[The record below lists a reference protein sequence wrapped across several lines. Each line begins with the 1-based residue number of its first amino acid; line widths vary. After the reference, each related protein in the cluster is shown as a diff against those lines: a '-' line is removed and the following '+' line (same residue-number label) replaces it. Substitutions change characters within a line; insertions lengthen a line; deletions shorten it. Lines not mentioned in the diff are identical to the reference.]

1 MYMTKAKLFLLE
13 DDPNLSEGVTEYLES
28 QGYTVMCAYDA
39 ASAEEILYENTFDL
53 LLLDVNVPAGNGFSL
68 LKNLRVNGNTTP
80 AIFITSRSSMNDL
93 EEGFESG
100 GDDYLRKPYE
110 LKELL
115 LRIQTILKRNFFHP
129 SSALLDLGNNILYD
143 IENQCLLSQGIEQSL
158 QPKEHK
164 LLKLFI
170 QRQGELL
177 THESILEYLWEY
189 DEIANDGSLRTYI
202 KSLRKLL
209 GKDRIVSHKRIGYQF
224 R

>member
-1 MYMTKAKLFLLE
+1 MTKAKLFLLE
-13 DDPNLSEGVTEYLES
+13 DDPNLSESVTEYLES
-28 QGYTVMCAYDA
+28 QGYTVVCAYDA
-39 ASAEEILYENTFDL
+39 ASAEDLLYESKFDL

-68 LKNLRVNGNTTP
+68 LKNSRANGNTTP
-80 AIFITSRSSMNDL
+80 AIFITSRNAMHDL
-93 EEGFESG
+93 EEGFASG

-115 LRIQTILKRNFFHP
+115 LRIQTILKRNFFHS
-129 SSALLDLGNNILYD
+129 SSALIDLGNDISYD
-143 IENQCLLSQGIEQSL
+143 IENQSLKVNGIEQSL

-170 QRQGELL
+170 QHTGELL
-177 THESILEYLWEY
+177 THEGIMEQLWEY

-202 KSLRKLL
+202 KTLRKLL

>member
-1 MYMTKAKLFLLE
+1 MTKAKLFLLE
-13 DDPNLSEGVTEYLES
+13 DDPNLSESVTEYLEA
-28 QGYTVMCAYDA
+28 QGYTVVCAYDA
-39 ASAEEILYENTFDL
+39 ASAEDILYENTFDL

-68 LKNLRVNGNTTP
+68 LKNSRANGNTTP
-80 AIFITSRSSMNDL
+80 AIFITSRNAMNDL
-93 EEGFESG
+93 EEGFASG

-129 SSALLDLGNNILYD
+129 PSAHLDLGHDISYD
-143 IENQCLLSQGIEQSL
+143 IQNQCLLSKGIEQPL

-177 THESILEYLWEY
+177 THESIMEYLWEY
-189 DEIANDGSLRTYI
+189 DETANDGSLRTYI

>member
-1 MYMTKAKLFLLE
+1 MTKAKLFLLE
-13 DDPNLSEGVTEYLES
+13 DDPNLSESVTEFLEDH
-28 QGYTVMCAYDA
+28 GYTVTCAYDA
-39 ASAEEILYENTFDL
+39 PSAEDILYETRFDL
-53 LLLDVNVPAGNGFSL
+53 LLLDVNVPGGDGFSL
-68 LKNLRVNGNTTP
+68 LKTARENDNNTP
-80 AIFITSRSSMNDL
+80 AIFITSRNAMNDL
-93 EEGFESG
+93 EEGFKSG

-115 LRIQTILKRNFFHP
+115 LRIQTILKRNFFH
-129 SSALLDLGNNILYD
+129 SKSTLIDLGNDISYD
-143 IENQCLLSQGIEQSL
+143 SENQSLQSKGVQQSL

-177 THESILEYLWEY
+177 THETIMEYLWEY
-189 DEIANDGSLRTYI
+189 DEISNDGSLRTYI
-202 KSLRKLL
+202 KTLRKLL

>member
-1 MYMTKAKLFLLE
+1 MTKAKLFLLE
-13 DDPNLSEGVTEYLES
+13 DDPNLSESVTEYLES
-28 QGYTVMCAYDA
+28 QGYSIVCAYDA
-39 ASAEEILYENTFDL
+39 SSAEDILYESKFDL

-68 LKNLRVNGNTTP
+68 LKNSRANGNTTP
-80 AIFITSRSSMNDL
+80 AIFITSRNAMNDL
-93 EEGFESG
+93 EEGFASG

-129 SSALLDLGNNILYD
+129 PSALLDLGNDISYD
-143 IENQCLLSQGIEQSL
+143 IENQCLLSKGIEQSL

-177 THESILEYLWEY
+177 THEGIMEYLWEY

>member
-1 MYMTKAKLFLLE
+1 MTKAKLFLLE
-13 DDPNLSEGVTEYLES
+13 DDPNLSESVTEYLEDH
-28 QGYTVMCAYDA
+28 GYNVTCAYDA
-39 ASAEEILYENTFDL
+39 PSAEDLLYENSFDL
-53 LLLDVNVPAGNGFSL
+53 LLLDVNVPGGDGFSL
-68 LKNLRVNGNTTP
+68 LKASRTNGNHTP
-80 AIFITSRSSMNDL
+80 AIFITSRNVMHDV

-129 SSALLDLGNNILYD
+129 PSSLLDLGKDISYD
-143 IENQCLLSQGIEQSL
+143 IDNQCLLLRGIEQPL

-170 QRQGELL
+170 QHTGELL
-177 THESILEYLWEY
+177 THETIMEHLWEY
-189 DEIANDGSLRTYI
+189 DETSNDGSLRTYI
-202 KSLRKLL
+202 KTLRKLL

>member
-1 MYMTKAKLFLLE
+1 MTKAKLFLLE
-13 DDPNLSEGVTEYLES
+13 DDPNLSESVTEYLEA
-28 QGYTVMCAYDA
+28 QGYTVTCAYDA
-39 ASAEEILYENTFDL
+39 ISAEDILYETKFDL
-53 LLLDVNVPAGNGFSL
+53 LLLDVNVPGGDGFSL
-68 LKNLRVNGNTTP
+68 LKSSRDAGNITP
-80 AIFITSRSSMNDL
+80 AIFITSRNAMNDL
-93 EEGFESG
+93 EEGFKSG

-129 SSALLDLGNNILYD
+129 TSTLLDLSNDISYN
-143 IENQCLLSQGIEQSL
+143 IENQSLFLKGIEQSL

-177 THESILEYLWEY
+177 THEGIMEYLWGYNETS
-189 DEIANDGSLRTYI
+189 NDGSLRTYI
-202 KSLRKLL
+202 KTLRKFL

>member
-1 MYMTKAKLFLLE
+1 MTKAKLFLLE
-13 DDPNLSEGVTEYLES
+13 DDPNLSESVTEFLEDH
-28 QGYTVMCAYDA
+28 GYTVTCAYDA
-39 ASAEEILYENTFDL
+39 PSAEDILYETKFDL
-53 LLLDVNVPAGNGFSL
+53 LLLDVNVPGGDGFSL
-68 LKNLRVNGNTTP
+68 LKTARENGNNTP
-80 AIFITSRSSMNDL
+80 AIFITSRNAMNDL
-93 EEGFESG
+93 EEGFKSG

-115 LRIQTILKRNFFHP
+115 LRIQTILKRNFFH
-129 SSALLDLGNNILYD
+129 SKSTLIDLGNDISYD
-143 IENQCLLSQGIEQSL
+143 IENQALQSKGINRSL

-177 THESILEYLWEY
+177 THETIMGYLWEY
-189 DEIANDGSLRTYI
+189 DEISNDGSLRTYI
-202 KSLRKLL
+202 KTLRKLL

>member
-1 MYMTKAKLFLLE
+1 MTKAKLFLLE
-13 DDPNLSEGVTEYLES
+13 DDPNLSESVAEYLEDH
-28 QGYTVMCAYDA
+28 GYAVMCAYDA
-39 ASAEEILYENTFDL
+39 HSAEDLLYENSFDL
-53 LLLDVNVPAGNGFSL
+53 LLLDVNVPGGDGFSL
-68 LKNLRVNGNTTP
+68 LKASRKSGNHAP
-80 AIFITSRSSMNDL
+80 AIFITSRNAMNDV

-129 SSALLDLGNNILYD
+129 PSSMLDLGNDIAYD
-143 IENQCLLSQGIEQSL
+143 IQNQCLLLRGVEQSL

-170 QRQGELL
+170 QHKGELL
-177 THESILEYLWEY
+177 THETIMEHLWEY
-189 DEIANDGSLRTYI
+189 DETSSDGSLRTYI
-202 KSLRKLL
+202 KTLRKLL
-209 GKDRIVSHKRIGYQF
+209 GKDRIVSHKRLGYQF

>member
-1 MYMTKAKLFLLE
+1 MTKAKLFLLE
-13 DDPNLSEGVTEYLES
+13 DDPNLSESVTEYLEN
-28 QGYTVMCAYDA
+28 QGYAVACAYDA
-39 ASAEEILYENTFDL
+39 ASAEEILYETKFDL
-53 LLLDVNVPAGNGFSL
+53 LLLDVNVPGGNGFSL
-68 LKNLRVNGNTTP
+68 LKSSRDNGNTTP
-80 AIFITSRSSMNDL
+80 AIFITSRNAMDDL
-93 EEGFESG
+93 EEGFKSG

-129 SSALLDLGNNILYD
+129 QNALLDLGNNIAYD
-143 IENQCLLSQGIEQSL
+143 IENQCLLSKGIEQSL

-177 THESILEYLWEY
+177 THETIMEYLWEY
-189 DEIANDGSLRTYI
+189 DEISNDGSLRTYI